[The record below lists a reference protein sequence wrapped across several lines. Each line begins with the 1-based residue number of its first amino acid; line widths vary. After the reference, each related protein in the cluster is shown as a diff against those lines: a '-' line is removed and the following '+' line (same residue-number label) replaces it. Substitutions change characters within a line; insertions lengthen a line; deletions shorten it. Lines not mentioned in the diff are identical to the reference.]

1 VDAVHRLVAEGTAVL
16 VVEQKLRA
24 ATAMAERQLF
34 MVSGRIAAEST
45 ASALRDDAE
54 LQRRYLGVGTAVE
67 TAHEHPAAP
76 VPQAAPV
83 PEAESRIP

>member
-1 VDAVHRLVAEGTAVL
+1 ML

-45 ASALRDDAE
+45 ASVLREDPE

-67 TAHEHPAAP
+67 THADH
-76 VPQAAPV
+76 
-83 PEAESRIP
+83 AESRDHPATVPPTGSRNP